1 MLKKKFVFLAIGIFV
16 LLVTVLPASASVL
29 SPGLNLLSDQCDM
42 IKAGIVYTDISFS
55 QSDFSNSLG
64 YLPDSITVTSLP
76 SSSMGTL
83 YFGGKPVA
91 VNQEISAVNLGLL
104 RFVPQSNCTEASFR
118 FKGDN
123 DYSHN
128 CTLRFTEKVNT
139 SPTTAVP
146 TSAVASSSLWTQ
158 QDISTYGTLSGSDP
172 EGDSL
177 QFEIV
182 SYPTKGLLTLT
193 NTAVGDF
200 IYTPYMEADG
210 VDVFSY
216 RVRDDYGNYSEA
228 QEVSVTIDRAACEI
242 EFADM
247 EDHWALN
254 AAVVM
259 VAENAMP
266 VYSENGKIYFS
277 PEENMT
283 RADFLVTVMK
293 ALGAGEIAPCQT
305 VFNDHDDIPAEATGY
320 VDRAY
325 TLGIIRGSQDTFGV
339 SFRPKDTITRAEAA
353 VILNAI
359 IGAEIP
365 EIQPVFADHSA
376 IPVWA
381 GPSLYALNDLG
392 ILRGTGSGN
401 ISPDATLNRA
411 QTAQILLTIKQL
423 MAKS

>member
-1 MLKKKFVFLAIGIFV
+1 MFRKNFVFLVIGVFAV
-16 LLVTVLPASASVL
+16 MLVALPVSASVL
-29 SPGLNLLSDQCDM
+29 SPGLNLLSDRCDM
-42 IKAGIVYTDISFS
+42 VKAGIVRTDISFS
-55 QSDFSNSLG
+55 QNDFTNSLG

-76 SSSMGTL
+76 SAAQGTL
-83 YFGGKPVA
+83 YFGGKPAA
-91 VNQEISAVNLGLL
+91 VNQEISSVNLGLL
-104 RFVPQSNCTEASFR
+104 RFVPASSCTTASFR
-118 FKGDN
+118 FKGDG

-128 CTLRFTEKVNT
+128 CTIRFTQSVNASPITALQT
-139 SPTTAVP
+139 STMQNPSV
-146 TSAVASSSLWTQ
+146 WTQ
-158 QDISTYGTLSGSDP
+158 QDISTYGTLSASDP
-172 EGDSL
+172 DGDAL
-177 QFEIV
+177 HFEIV
-182 SYPTKGLLTLT
+182 SYPEKGLLTVT

-200 IYTPYMEADG
+200 IYTPYMEAEG
-210 VDVFSY
+210 EDVFSY
-216 RVRDDYGNYSEA
+216 RVRDDYGNYSEV
-228 QEVSVTIDRAACEI
+228 QTVSVAIDKAACDI

-247 EDHWALN
+247 DGHWALN

-266 VYSENGKIYFS
+266 VYAENGNIYFS
-277 PEENMT
+277 PEEEIS

-305 VFNDHDDIPAEATGY
+305 IFNDHDEIPVEATGY

-325 TLGIIRGSQDTFGV
+325 TLGIIRGSEDTVGV
-339 SFRPKDTITRAEAA
+339 NFRPGDTITRAEAA

-359 IGAEIP
+359 IGAQTP
-365 EIQPVFADHSA
+365 EIQPVFADNST

-392 ILRGTGSGN
+392 IMRGTGSGN

-423 MAKS
+423 LADS